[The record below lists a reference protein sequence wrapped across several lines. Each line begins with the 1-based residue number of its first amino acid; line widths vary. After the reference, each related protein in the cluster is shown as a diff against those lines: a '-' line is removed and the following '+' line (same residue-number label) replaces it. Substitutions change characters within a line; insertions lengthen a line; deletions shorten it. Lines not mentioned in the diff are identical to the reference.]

1 MNVKSNFRFVLPA
14 TTGLIIIGMFFSCA
28 TGKKDDNQTK
38 SKNKMKIESK
48 KFGNADGHEVLL
60 YTLENSKGMKVTITN
75 YGGIITSVY
84 TPDKNGKFDDVVL
97 GFDNLQSYLDGHPYF
112 GALVG
117 RYGNR
122 IAKGKFVLEGHE
134 YSLAVNNGENHL
146 HGGLI
151 GFDKKVW
158 DAEPFEKD
166 DAVGLKLHYLSRD
179 MEEGYPGNLDVQVT
193 YTLTDENELKIEYR
207 ATTDKSTPVNLT
219 SHSYF
224 NLTGGKENVMNHEV
238 EINADRYIVVN
249 ESLIPTGELRS
260 CAGTAMDFS
269 KIQSIGSRFDQVDG
283 GYDHCYVLNKKS
295 QEISLAAKVK
305 EPKSGRT
312 MEVWTTEPGVQ
323 FYTGNFLDGT
333 LTGIN
338 GVVYKKNYGFCFEA
352 QHFPDSPNQPDFPSS
367 VLKPG
372 ETYKQTTIYKFS
384 VQ

>member
-1 MNVKSNFRFVLPA
+1 VNRY
-14 TTGLIIIGMFFSCA
+14 
-28 TGKKDDNQTK
+28 
-38 SKNKMKIESK
+38 KIK
-48 KFGNADGHEVLL
+48 VLL
-60 YTLENSKGMKVTITN
+60 KSIWQLLILVLATVISSFLLLFVSLFVSTIYDITN
-75 YGGIITSVY
+75 GT
-84 TPDKNGKFDDVVL
+84 
-97 GFDNLQSYLDGHPYF
+97 
-112 GALVG
+112 
-117 RYGNR
+117 
-122 IAKGKFVLEGHE
+122 
-134 YSLAVNNGENHL
+134 YSE
-146 HGGLI
+146 
-151 GFDKKVW
+151 
-158 DAEPFEKD
+158 
-166 DAVGLKLHYLSRD
+166 
-179 MEEGYPGNLDVQVT
+179 T
-193 YTLTDENELKIEYR
+193 YTYEYQVS
-207 ATTDKSTPVNLT
+207 STPSSTHNFIEDQNSILT
-219 SHSYF
+219 F
-224 NLTGGKENVMNHEV
+224 NIGIDDIKTDHEV

-338 GVVYKKNYGFCFEA
+338 GIVYKKNYGFCFEA